1 MHTYVDVVDSRCA
14 GLGPGL
20 ERDVVAGRRLLGRLF
35 ADEDLLIRRH
45 PRYPSSP
52 SQKAPFGTRPRD
64 NLRIELPINPSE
76 TVELFPIPFAV
87 SFSAAL

>member
-1 MHTYVDVVDSRCA
+1 VVRYRHRQRA
-14 GLGPGL
+14 RRRTRAE
-20 ERDVVAGRRLLGRLF
+20 ERRPAALF
-35 ADEDLLIRRH
+35 ADDDLLIRRH